1 MAPNA
6 LSHIRRRLAAASRE
20 ERGNLLIES
29 VGMVVIL
36 AIATVAMA
44 SLFAGVNS
52 AAVRSHN
59 ESVLTSHLSSA
70 LSAMK
75 SDRSAWPGEGEQR
88 EIELPRERTAI
99 AWTSTEPAARAAA
112 IKDVQPLP
120 QDKLPEGV
128 STRYLNVTS
137 SYDGKTTCTPATA
150 RQKECMT
157 VSQQVIES
165 LGGVSYRTLHEG
177 TSPRVDRD
185 GVEWTFDRIAI
196 PSEVGSANYVV
207 GIDPA
212 GDAYRGCHLMAS
224 LERKLPNGTYDEVD
238 WAEQPIDRAIEHAE
252 GRVWGQAMVSGS
264 IDIADTATTET
275 RYLSI
280 QVRDCAAVEDRDP
293 APAGSA
299 QILVYTAP
307 EQKA

>member
-1 MAPNA
+1 MAPIA
-6 LSHIRRRLAAASRE
+6 LSRIRRRLAAASRD
-20 ERGNLLIES
+20 ERGNLLIDS

-52 AAVRSHN
+52 AAVRSYN
-59 ESVLTSHLSSA
+59 QSVMTSHLSSA

-75 SDRSAWPGEGEQR
+75 SDRSAWPGADEQR
-88 EIELPRERTAI
+88 EIDLPRGRTAI
-99 AWTSTEPAARAAA
+99 AWASTEPAARAAA
-112 IKDVQPLP
+112 IKDVQPMP
-120 QDKLPEGV
+120 QEKLPEGV

-137 SYDGKTTCTPATA
+137 SYDGKAGCTPATLE
-150 RQKECMT
+150 RDDCMT
-157 VSQQVIES
+157 VSQQVIET

-177 TSPRVDRD
+177 TSPRLARD
-185 GVEWTFDRIAI
+185 GVEWAASRIEI
-196 PSEVGSANYVV
+196 PSDVKSANYVV

-212 GDAYRGCHLMAS
+212 GDSYRGCHLMAS

-238 WAEQPIDRAIEHAE
+238 WAEQPIDQAIKPVP
-252 GRVWGQAMVSGS
+252 GRVWGQALVSGS